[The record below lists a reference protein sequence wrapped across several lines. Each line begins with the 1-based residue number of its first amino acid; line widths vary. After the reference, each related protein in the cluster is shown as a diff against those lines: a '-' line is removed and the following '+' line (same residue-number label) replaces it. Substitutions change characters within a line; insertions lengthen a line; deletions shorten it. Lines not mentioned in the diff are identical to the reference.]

1 MWVRVSKPGICLMP
15 DQLESKKRE
24 RNMGKVLSA
33 VCCIVVLGSVIAA
46 FSQSWPAGITP
57 VRGVVT
63 SVSGDVLTVN
73 SSSGSVNI
81 TLDRQLKVYTRTPS
95 DLAHV
100 TSKSFVGVTSV
111 KQPDGSERATEIH
124 VFPEELRGT
133 GEGSY
138 LMNSDQT
145 KDANR
150 SRMTNGTVSGLG
162 AADGGAPRSRM
173 TNGTVSTKSGESAL
187 SIEYGG
193 GVETITVPRNVT
205 VTALTPTA
213 DKLTPGQ
220 SVLVLAK
227 KQPDGSLTATNI
239 ISRGSAK

>member
-1 MWVRVSKPGICLMP
+1 MWVRVSKPGICFMP

-81 TLDRQLKVYTRTPS
+81 NLDRQLKVYTRTPS

-111 KQPDGSERATEIH
+111 KQPDGSELATEIH

-162 AADGGAPRSRM
+162 AANGGAPRSRM
-173 TNGTVSTKSGESAL
+173 TNGRVSTKSGDSTL

-193 GVETITVPRNVT
+193 GVKTITVPPNVT

>member
-1 MWVRVSKPGICLMP
+1 
-15 DQLESKKRE
+15 
-24 RNMGKVLSA
+24 
-33 VCCIVVLGSVIAA
+33 
-46 FSQSWPAGITP
+46 
-57 VRGVVT
+57 
-63 SVSGDVLTVN
+63 
-73 SSSGSVNI
+73 VNI
-81 TLDRQLKVYTRTPS
+81 TLDRQVKVYARTPS

-138 LMNSDQT
+138 LMNLDQT
-145 KDANR
+145 KNANS

-162 AADGGAPRSRM
+162 TANGSAPRSRM
-173 TNGTVSTKSGESAL
+173 TNGTVSTKSGTSTL

-193 GVETITVPRNVT
+193 GVETISVPPHVT
-205 VTALTPTA
+205 VTALTLTA

-227 KQPDGSLTATNI
+227 KQPDGSLTATSI

>member
-1 MWVRVSKPGICLMP
+1 MWKA
-15 DQLESKKRE
+15 
-24 RNMGKVLSA
+24 LSP
-33 VCCIVVLGSVIAA
+33 VCCIVFLGYVIPA

-145 KDANR
+145 KDADR

-162 AADGGAPRSRM
+162 AANGGAPRSRM
-173 TNGTVSTKSGESAL
+173 TNGRVSTKSGDSTL

-193 GVETITVPRNVT
+193 GVKTITVPPNVT